1 MYGWGVLTWLAPEV
15 YPHSEPG
22 GARGLSQMG
31 ILFRKPSSER
41 ASFSESPRPKGH
53 PFSKALEREGI
64 LFRKPSTKRASFS
77 ESPSTQTGEH
87 FRKPSTKRASFSK
100 SPQPKKGILF
110 RKPSTKRASLFESP
124 RAGGLP
130 FLKAPARG
138 NVRYRITSKPKRNN
152 EGSLFPKPFSRGLS
166 NRKALLEKGSSF
178 RKPFFLSRGRAF

>member
-22 GARGLSQMG
+22 RARGLSQMG
-31 ILFRKPSSER
+31 ILFRKPSSRR

-53 PFSKALEREGI
+53 PFPKALDE
-64 LFRKPSTKRASFS
+64 
-77 ESPSTQTGEH
+77 
-87 FRKPSTKRASFSK
+87 
-100 SPQPKKGILF
+100 KGILF
-110 RKPSTKRASLFESP
+110 RKPSTKRAILSESP

-178 RKPFFLSRGRAF
+178 PKPFFLSRGRAF

>member
-41 ASFSESPRPKGH
+41 ASFSESPRLKGLPFPKALRHKRASIFASPRPKGH
-53 PFSKALEREGI
+53 PFPKALD
-64 LFRKPSTKRASFS
+64 
-77 ESPSTQTGEH
+77 Q
-87 FRKPSTKRASFSK
+87 
-100 SPQPKKGILF
+100 KGILF
-110 RKPSTKRASLFESP
+110 RKPSTKRASLSESP